1 MSIVLNVVTQNAS
14 WIMSDGLVIDENRK
28 KVKGNFQKYTII
40 HDHLIIGYTG
50 TTEVA
55 TTIIERTKDHFK
67 NIEPTVEECF
77 NFIEPLATCFRDRGY
92 TIQVLVTG
100 ISETG
105 NYATFSVN
113 KDGEVS
119 HYFPSKKEYSTSV
132 LLPDLDI
139 SEKDEPDL
147 TKYMLEKA
155 THESDMDALVRKSMN
170 HMLVDVSKISDSV
183 NLKVFY
189 HKITLQNDQK
199 VLHV

>member
-14 WIMSDGLVIDENRK
+14 WIMSDGLVIDKNRK

-77 NFIEPLATCFRDRGY
+77 NFIEPLATCFRDHGY

-113 KDGEVS
+113 KDG
-119 HYFPSKKEYSTSV
+119 
-132 LLPDLDI
+132 
-139 SEKDEPDL
+139 
-147 TKYMLEKA
+147 
-155 THESDMDALVRKSMN
+155 
-170 HMLVDVSKISDSV
+170 
-183 NLKVFY
+183 
-189 HKITLQNDQK
+189 
-199 VLHV
+199 